1 MRDASLLLSLNDD
14 SDVESDDHSDNNNVP
29 YPDSND
35 DHIRYSHTSNLQN
48 DNATIHWEPLDSDI
62 NMTAELDEIFGTSDE
77 EVCTHS
83 SECNGYIVNKNIVDT
98 DMFLYIC
105 NKYFFIFLG
114 RK

>member
-1 MRDASLLLSLNDD
+1 MNDD

-48 DNATIHWEPLDSDI
+48 DNATIHWESLDSDI

-98 DMFLYIC
+98 DMFFYIFVI
-105 NKYFFIFLG
+105 NTFLFS
-114 RK
+114 